1 VDEVAVMTTRML
13 SRVRDRDWLERER
26 DEALRQRMI
35 AERAFAVI
43 QDWYYRR
50 YPDRVTAEYHAAA
63 NPYLKGAQSDAQW
76 YGQRAEMLSAVLASL
91 GGER

>member
-1 VDEVAVMTTRML
+1 MTSRWM
-13 SRVRDRDWLERER
+13 SRVRDRAWLERER

-35 AERAFAVI
+35 AERTFAVI
-43 QDWYYRR
+43 QSIYYRH

>member
-1 VDEVAVMTTRML
+1 MSTRML
-13 SRVRDRDWLERER
+13 SRVRDREWLKRER

-35 AERAFAVI
+35 AERTFAVI

-76 YGQRAEMLSAVLASL
+76 YGARAEMLSAVLASL
-91 GGER
+91 GGAR